1 VDLHGRGGQVRRV
14 PLPIAHGLDRDP
26 PQGGRVRVEAEDD
39 LAASFLDERGEPVS
53 EGENALDPSAVEAFP
68 ARLGRPLLRD

>member
-1 VDLHGRGGQVRRV
+1 VDLHGR
-14 PLPIAHGLDRDP
+14 
-26 PQGGRVRVEAEDD
+26 GGRVRVEAEDD